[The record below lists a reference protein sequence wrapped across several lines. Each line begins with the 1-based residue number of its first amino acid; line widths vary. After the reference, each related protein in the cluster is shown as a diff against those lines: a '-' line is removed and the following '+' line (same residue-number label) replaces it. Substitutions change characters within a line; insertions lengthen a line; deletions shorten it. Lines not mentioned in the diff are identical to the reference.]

1 MVQSLDNKLNKMKL
15 TSKKVKEYTEWRSG
29 EELRHCP
36 DAVAEACN
44 EMMRKFNNEFNG
56 ELDAKDLMK
65 LLFFNDPIPS
75 LHTHSYGF
83 NTATGRNIIETLKMK
98 YYEYESKN

>member
-1 MVQSLDNKLNKMKL
+1 MKL
-15 TSKKVKEYTEWRSG
+15 TKKKVESYITERSG

-36 DAVAEACN
+36 DAIANACN

-83 NTATGRNIIETLKMK
+83 HTATGRNIIETLKMK
-98 YYEYESKN
+98 YYEHENKS

>member
-1 MVQSLDNKLNKMKL
+1 MKL
-15 TSKKVKEYTEWRSG
+15 TKQKVESYITERSG

-36 DAVAEACN
+36 DAIANACN
-44 EMMRKFNNEFNG
+44 EMMRKFNNEFSG

-65 LLFFNDPIPS
+65 LLFFNDPISS

-83 NTATGRNIIETLKMK
+83 HTATGRNIIETLKMK
-98 YYEYESKN
+98 YHEYEREN

>member
-1 MVQSLDNKLNKMKL
+1 MKL
-15 TSKKVKEYTEWRSG
+15 TSKKVKDYISWRTN
-29 EELRHCP
+29 EELQHCP
-36 DAVAEACN
+36 DCISAACN

-83 NTATGRNIIETLKMK
+83 NPATGRNIIETLKMK
-98 YYEYESKN
+98 YYEHKD

>member
-1 MVQSLDNKLNKMKL
+1 MKL
-15 TSKKVKEYTEWRSG
+15 TKQKVESYITERSG

-36 DAVAEACN
+36 DAIANACN
-44 EMMRKFNNEFNG
+44 EMMRKFNNEFSG

-83 NTATGRNIIETLKMK
+83 HTATGRNIIQTLQMK
-98 YYEYESKN
+98 YYEHEKEN

>member
-1 MVQSLDNKLNKMKL
+1 MKL
-15 TSKKVKEYTEWRSG
+15 TSKKVESYITERSG

-36 DAVAEACN
+36 DAIANACN
-44 EMMRKFNNEFNG
+44 EMIRKFNNEFSG

-83 NTATGRNIIETLKMK
+83 HTATGRNIIETLKMK
-98 YYEYESKN
+98 YYEHKD

>member
-1 MVQSLDNKLNKMKL
+1 MKL
-15 TSKKVKEYTEWRSG
+15 TKQKVESYITERSG
-29 EELRHCP
+29 GELKHCP
-36 DAVAEACN
+36 DAIANACN
-44 EMMRKFNNEFNG
+44 EMMRKFNNEFSG

-65 LLFFNDPIPS
+65 LLFFNDPISS

-98 YYEYESKN
+98 YYEYESKS

>member
-1 MVQSLDNKLNKMKL
+1 MKL
-15 TSKKVKEYTEWRSG
+15 TSKKVKEYMEWRTD

-44 EMMRKFNNEFNG
+44 EMMRKFNNEFSG

-65 LLFFNDPIPS
+65 LLFFNDPISS

-83 NTATGRNIIETLKMK
+83 HTATGRNIIQTLQMK
-98 YYEYESKN
+98 YYEHEKEN

>member
-1 MVQSLDNKLNKMKL
+1 MKL
-15 TSKKVKEYTEWRSG
+15 TKKKVESYITERSG

-36 DAVAEACN
+36 DAIANACN
-44 EMMRKFNNEFNG
+44 EMMRKFNNEFSG

-83 NTATGRNIIETLKMK
+83 HTATGRNIIETLKMK
-98 YYEYESKN
+98 YYEYKD

>member
-1 MVQSLDNKLNKMKL
+1 MKL
-15 TSKKVKEYTEWRSG
+15 TKRKVESYMTERSG

-36 DAVAEACN
+36 DAIANACN
-44 EMMRKFNNEFNG
+44 EMIRKFNNEFNG

-98 YYEYESKN
+98 YYEHESKS